1 MTLSPQQKQALK
13 AMRGGKHISTAIMH
27 IRTVQILKEKGLIV
41 QPVKDGPYEL
51 TELGETI
58 EL

>member
-1 MTLSPQQKQALK
+1 MILSKAQKKAIQ
-13 AMRGGKHISTAIMH
+13 AMRDGKHISTAIQKL
-27 IRTVQILKEKGLIV
+27 RTIQILKEKGFIE
-41 QPVKDGPYEL
+41 QPVKNGNFEL